1 MTSRANPPSSIQL
14 PDSNINGWNGAT
26 SGPTSGSTIR
36 PLNSFHLP
44 VTTPGM
50 HIGQA
55 TPGIPPSSAG
65 KGSHHNHLL
74 TPTTE
79 EGSQLEKSITQRSST
94 HDQSDY
100 FSRAPTTN
108 GNGNGNGNGNKKENG
123 STEGSEETAP
133 QSPAEDTHTQKKSKG
148 LFGKKF
154 GMSLNMKKFATSS
167 EKPEAP
173 KPAATDEKSEDSD
186 SHSTKTDEKVIED
199 NFSGVL
205 HKIRQAYEEQTNLG
219 SQKLE
224 TQIAPS
230 LPNETPVLKPPAN
243 TTILIQEDRPDSGG
257 VADLFEGKVG
267 SLGQQADLIEKCA
280 PIWLAEVLLRVRFIP
295 PSLSTNLSL
304 ISPSRTKSPPKTS
317 SKSPLYWSPTRVCSP
332 ASPLMGTFPCFPT
345 LTKYPAILIR
355 TEAITAS
362 TRTACCARVRS
373 CRTLPSAS
381 SRRQARRTLSKRTRN
396 SSLKSI

>member
-1 MTSRANPPSSIQL
+1 MLRYLFSNLIDEEIKRDATFREKLSASVASRAKPPSSIQL
-14 PDSNINGWNGAT
+14 PDSNINGWKDAS

-36 PLNSFHLP
+36 APNGFHMP
-44 VTTPGM
+44 PHTPGL

-55 TPGIPPSSAG
+55 TPGLPPSSAG
-65 KGSHHNHLL
+65 KGSHHNQLL

-79 EGSQLEKSITQRSST
+79 EGSQLEKTTTQRSST
-94 HDQSDY
+94 QDQPDY
-100 FSRAPTTN
+100 FSRAPATTN
-108 GNGNGNGNGNKKENG
+108 GNGNGNSNGNKKENG

-133 QSPAEDTHTQKKSKG
+133 QSPAEDAQTQKKSKG

-173 KPAATDEKSEDSD
+173 KPAAADEKSEDSD
-186 SHSTKTDEKVIED
+186 SHSTKTDERTFED
-199 NFSGVL
+199 NFSGAL
-205 HKIRQAYEEQTNLG
+205 EKIRQTYEELANLG

-280 PIWLAEVLLRVRFIP
+280 PVWLADVLLRVGFP
-295 PSLSTNLSL
+295 
-304 ISPSRTKSPPKTS
+304 SPSPPFHT
-317 SKSPLYWSPTRVCSP
+317 C
-332 ASPLMGTFPCFPT
+332 
-345 LTKYPAILIR
+345 I
-355 TEAITAS
+355 
-362 TRTACCARVRS
+362 
-373 CRTLPSAS
+373 
-381 SRRQARRTLSKRTRN
+381 SRDTY
-396 SSLKSI
+396 

>member
-1 MTSRANPPSSIQL
+1 MRYLFANLVDEEIKRDATFREELLANLASRAKPPSSIQL
-14 PDSNINGWNGAT
+14 PESNLNGWIDAA

-36 PLNSFHLP
+36 PSNGFHLP

-65 KGSHHNHLL
+65 KGSHHNNLL

-79 EGSQLEKSITQRSST
+79 EGSQLEKTTTQKSST
-94 HDQSDY
+94 QDHSDY
-100 FSRAPTTN
+100 FSRTPTTN
-108 GNGNGNGNGNKKENG
+108 GNGATNGNGNTNGNKKENG
-123 STEGSEETAP
+123 STEGSDEAVP
-133 QSPAEDTHTQKKSKG
+133 QSPAEDDKTHKKSKG

-154 GMSLNMKKFATSS
+154 GMSLNMKKFGTSS

-173 KPAATDEKSEDSD
+173 KAATADEKSEDSD

-199 NFSGVL
+199 SFFGVL
-205 HKIRQAYEEQTNLG
+205 QRIRQEYEEQTNSG
-219 SQKLE
+219 TQKLD

-267 SLGQQADLIEKCA
+267 SLGQQADIIEKCA
-280 PIWLAEVLLRVRFIP
+280 PVWLAEVLLRVCFTLQFP
-295 PSLSTNLSL
+295 PVLAN
-304 ISPSRTKSPPKTS
+304 
-317 SKSPLYWSPTRVCSP
+317 SPLEPDSPQRHRQSLLHT
-332 ASPLMGTFPCFPT
+332 G
-345 LTKYPAILIR
+345 
-355 TEAITAS
+355 
-362 TRTACCARVRS
+362 
-373 CRTLPSAS
+373 TLPSSAPQYFL
-381 SRRQARRTLSKRTRN
+381 RWVHPPAAPP
-396 SSLKSI
+396 